1 MMKHLIILLCFVTL
15 SLPVVSQTTSITTDY
30 NLSAE
35 YNKYNNLRKAS
46 LAGVAVFGATWIAGS
61 VICVVEQNRY
71 ADDSWDGNDI
81 MEYARLS
88 NEAKEQKAY
97 KRGQTMELIG
107 FFGAGLSAIA
117 MYKFGKKA
125 KQIKNGQ
132 GNVVALLDM
141 DLGPHGASLILT
153 F

>member
-1 MMKHLIILLCFVTL
+1 ML
-15 SLPVVSQTTSITTDY
+15 SLPVVSQTTTNTDY

-35 YNKYNNLRKAS
+35 YNKNNNLRKAS
-46 LAGVAVFGATWIAGS
+46 LAGVAV
-61 VICVVEQNRY
+61 
-71 ADDSWDGNDI
+71 
-81 MEYARLS
+81 
-88 NEAKEQKAY
+88 
-97 KRGQTMELIG
+97 
-107 FFGAGLSAIA
+107 FGAGLSAIA